1 MTQIVPTLARGA
13 ARRACALQARIKNAS
28 SRATVP
34 GRLAAVIVYAQVFRG
49 DGHSGGRRRR
59 ADGFRGSFGRPP
71 FGWISPGNSAYF
83 LAALAGGAVVP
94 LCQRPSHAR
103 DTTSGVSPEAPAGTE
118 AVKRGV
124 EIREG
129 ETVSAKA
136 DQLVLNS
143 GGFMMPHPRK
153 VAKGGED
160 SFYIAASGRSLGVAD
175 GVGGWSDVGVDPGEF
190 SRKLMRNARQVSEAE
205 AALPGNLLEPVRIM
219 EEAYEQTKSLIG
231 SSTACIVCLNGSQL
245 HAANIGD
252 SGFFVVRDGKVV
264 FETPAQQHS
273 FNFPYQIGSHG
284 DPVGSSQKFTIHVE
298 PGDVLIAGSDGLFDN
313 VFTSRAAKIVWDAKK
328 RGATPG
334 VAAQQLATFASM
346 RSRDPAYLSP
356 FAKHAR
362 QAGFHYQGGKVD
374 DITVVVSY
382 VTTGHATPQ
391 QYGPQPPPA
400 ASRL

>member
-1 MTQIVPTLARGA
+1 M
-13 ARRACALQARIKNAS
+13 
-28 SRATVP
+28 
-34 GRLAAVIVYAQVFRG
+34 
-49 DGHSGGRRRR
+49 
-59 ADGFRGSFGRPP
+59 
-71 FGWISPGNSAYF
+71 
-83 LAALAGGAVVP
+83 
-94 LCQRPSHAR
+94 
-103 DTTSGVSPEAPAGTE
+103 TSGVSPEASTGTE
-118 AVKRGV
+118 PVTQSV
-124 EIREG
+124 EAQEG
-129 ETVSAKA
+129 TKA
-136 DQLVLNS
+136 SGKTEHLILNS

-153 VAKGGED
+153 VLKGGED
-160 SFYIAASGRSLGVAD
+160 SFYIAATGRSLGVAD

-205 AALPGNLLEPVRIM
+205 AQVPNNTLEPVRIM
-219 EEAYEQTKSLIG
+219 EEAYEQTKPLIG
-231 SSTACIVCLNGSQL
+231 SSTACIICLNGSQV

-252 SGFFVVRDGKVV
+252 SGFFVIRDGKVL

-284 DPVGSSQKFTIHVE
+284 DPVGSSQKFTVHVQ
-298 PGDVLIAGSDGLFDN
+298 PGDILIAGSDGLFDN
-313 VFTSRAAKIVWDAKK
+313 VFTSRAAKIVWDAKS

-382 VTTGHATPQ
+382 VTSGHASPPK
-391 QYGPQPPPA
+391 YGPPPPPA
-400 ASRL
+400 ASKL